1 MPTIISALL
10 EEDSESHEILRDTCI
25 RIFLDGECYAFAIA
39 LHKGLGWPMIGLMD
53 GDVIR
58 HVTVQRPD
66 GKMHDARGFIKEEKF
81 GLGCPF
87 GLKPPYDLKEVTI
100 DDLVRIGEPL
110 EVRANTVRR
119 ARMIAEAIWPEL
131 PWLDNFATRVTAF
144 ANELEAL
151 SRKHGLW
158 IRSPVPAAAPV
169 LAIGD
174 NDEGGYKLRPTVCGT
189 TFTIDR
195 YFI

>member
-1 MPTIISALL
+1 MPAIIRTLY
-10 EEDSESHEILRDTCI
+10 EEDTESTEALRDMCVQT
-25 RIFLDGECYAFAIA
+25 FLDGECYAFATA
-39 LHKGLGWPMIGLMD
+39 LHEGLGWPMIGLMD

-58 HVTVQRPD
+58 HVAVQSPD
-66 GKMHDARGFIKEEKF
+66 GKLYDARGLIKEEEF
-81 GLGCPF
+81 GLGGPF
-87 GLKPPYDLKEVTI
+87 GLRPPYDLRRVSVG
-100 DDLVRIGEPL
+100 DLVRTGEPS
-110 EVRANTVRR
+110 EFRARTVRR
-119 ARMIAEAIWPEL
+119 ARMVAEAIWPEL
-131 PWLDNFATRVTAF
+131 PWQDSFATRVTAF

-174 NDEGGYKLRPTVCGT
+174 DAEGGYKLRPTADGT

-195 YFI
+195 YFA